1 MCLCAYVRGEE
12 MGGVYRT
19 GGDRDCGFLKMLRGA
34 KNPSKGILCALSTG
48 NSLCI

>member
-19 GGDRDCGFLKMLRGA
+19 GEDRDCGFLKMLRGA

-48 NSLCI
+48 NPLCI